1 MRNNWNNIT
10 EQIKPGPWDHIT
22 QEMRDAERVR
32 IKKMTDKK
40 LVAYYYE
47 APNPIYKRSAG
58 WEIVMIRRLM
68 NWEQLHT
75 GGAK

>member
-1 MRNNWNNIT
+1 MNNQWNTIS
-10 EQIKPGPWDHIT
+10 QQVKRGRWDHIT

-40 LVAYYYE
+40 LIAYYYE

-58 WEIVMIRRLM
+58 HEIVIIRRLM
-68 NWEQLHT
+68 NWDQLFA
-75 GGAK
+75 GE